1 MRFGSGIGLVAM
13 LLVGGGHVVGV
24 GSGIGLVLEMI
35 MVVVMRVLVEMT
47 ANCSGSG
54 KDLWNL

>member
-35 MVVVMRVLVEMT
+35 MVVVMI
-47 ANCSGSG
+47 
-54 KDLWNL
+54 K